1 MWTPQWVHE
10 HIRVGLVLISIKTS
24 ELFKKIAIN
33 MYAINALTTLA
44 FKKINKKSLKERV
57 VGTTKWVHK
66 HIRSGFVL
74 IGCISSELVRI
85 EKKRR

>member
-1 MWTPQWVHE
+1 
-10 HIRVGLVLISIKTS
+10 VLISIKTS

-57 VGTTKWVHK
+57 VGTTK
-66 HIRSGFVL
+66 
-74 IGCISSELVRI
+74 
-85 EKKRR
+85 